1 MTRWEGGWG
10 WDEIWV
16 LSLYRLVT
24 VMCPDSSRSLKSS
37 DFAQSDTAMSEPE
50 FTPVYSSWAWA
61 PNHSTA
67 SESLFPF
74 LQLVSRI
81 GQSCHNSKIY
91 SSSKFLL
98 CSYKPVTWWEEVTS
112 CFCLDS
118 NREVIFP
125 VEKSQCWSHIVLILR
140 SLSMAATQ
148 TPVVDVG
155 IAVFSEVPYLL
166 CGYVLENEMH
176 CYSCLEDTPGTLRW

>member
-1 MTRWEGGWG
+1 M
-10 WDEIWV
+10 
-16 LSLYRLVT
+16 
-24 VMCPDSSRSLKSS
+24 
-37 DFAQSDTAMSEPE
+37 
-50 FTPVYSSWAWA
+50 
-61 PNHSTA
+61 
-67 SESLFPF
+67 
-74 LQLVSRI
+74 
-81 GQSCHNSKIY
+81 
-91 SSSKFLL
+91 
-98 CSYKPVTWWEEVTS
+98 TS

-140 SLSMAATQ
+140 GLSMAATQ

-166 CGYVLENEMH
+166 CGCVLENEMH

>member
-1 MTRWEGGWG
+1 MRSGSYHCTSSSPLCAQILAEVW
-10 WDEIWV
+10 
-16 LSLYRLVT
+16 SQVT
-24 VMCPDSSRSLKSS
+24 
-37 DFAQSDTAMSEPE
+37 AQSDTAKSEPE
-50 FTPVYSSWAWA
+50 FTPAYGSWAWA

-74 LQLVSRI
+74 IQLVSRI

-98 CSYKPVTWWEEVTS
+98 VSYKPVTWWEEVTS

-140 SLSMAATQ
+140 GLSMAATQ
-148 TPVVDVG
+148 IPVVDVG
-155 IAVFSEVPYLL
+155 IVVFSEVPCLL
-166 CGYVLENEMH
+166 YGYVLEN
-176 CYSCLEDTPGTLRW
+176 